1 MNEMALPRTGQV
13 ENMAW
18 LFSCHRMDTFFF
30 LGIME
35 PMGEQMANSAILS
48 FAISAKFVANK
59 LAIFAV
65 TNKIWNITKV

>member
-1 MNEMALPRTGQV
+1 MA
-13 ENMAW
+13 
-18 LFSCHRMDTFFF
+18 S
-30 LGIME
+30 
-35 PMGEQMANSAILS
+35 SAFLS